1 MESTAVDQLNS
12 KSTQLW
18 SRPAE
23 EIIQSLGVEPDS
35 GLSSQQVQRLRQQ
48 YGYNQLKEHSRKSA
62 WLILADQFKSLIVGL
77 LAAAS
82 LLAFIYGEIIEAW
95 AILVVILINA
105 AIGFFTELKA
115 SRSMEALYKLGRV
128 KTKVRRNGE
137 VREIDATEI
146 VPGDII
152 LIEGGDVITAD
163 MRVLESSR
171 LQCDESALTGES
183 LPVDKQVEPVTA
195 ETELAERSSML
206 YKGTAVV
213 RGSGEG
219 LVTATGMETE
229 LGQISSLVE
238 EAEEERTPLEVR
250 LDRLGHK
257 LIWLTLLITALVA
270 VSGIIAGKDIFLM
283 IETGIALAVAAIPE
297 GLPIV
302 ATISLAKGMHVMA
315 RRNAL
320 INRLSSVETLGAT
333 NVIFT
338 DKTGTLTENRM
349 QVTYLS
355 IPSGDYEIDRE
366 NGTANFSRNG
376 NGVGRPLEDAQL
388 KLALQAGVF
397 CNNATFAKDTEGKT
411 TGDPLEIALLEAAH
425 EAGIEKQKL
434 LEEHPEER
442 EEAFDPDVA
451 MMATWNRFGDAYR
464 VSVKGAPGKVLERC
478 RSVLTDG
485 EEVTSLTDEARE
497 QWLNKNNELAANGLR
512 MIALAYRKSESTGG
526 DPYKNLTFI
535 GLVALLDPP
544 RSDVRQAIEE
554 CKNAG
559 IRVVMVTGDQP
570 ETARYIGESVG
581 IQVDSEAKVI
591 RGSELSKMN
600 IDDDS
605 SDVGDLDNISIF
617 ARISPKQKLDLINLY
632 QKNKFVVAMT
642 GDGVNDAPALKKAD
656 IGIAMGQR
664 GTQVAREAADMVL
677 TDDAFSTIVAAVEQG
692 RVIFSNIRRF
702 VFYLMSCNL
711 SEILVV
717 GLATIAG
724 FMLPILPLQILFL
737 NLVTDVFPA
746 LALGVGEGGKW
757 VMKQSPR
764 SSGESILEFRHWSS
778 IAGYGFTIT
787 VVVLAALWMAIDWL
801 GMSPRDAVTI
811 SFLTLAFSQLWHVFN
826 VRSYVSGLWDN
837 SVIRNPWVWGA
848 LLLCVILILLAVY
861 VPILATVL
869 QITSPGMY
877 GWILIL
883 AMSVIPVVAGQLYR
897 LVAKSL
903 S

>member
-1 MESTAVDQLNS
+1 MGVD
-12 KSTQLW
+12 
-18 SRPAE
+18 PE
-23 EIIQSLGVEPDS
+23 S

-48 YGYNQLKEHSRKSA
+48 YGHNQLREHSRKSV
-62 WLILADQFKSLIVGL
+62 WVILADQFKSLIVAL

-115 SRSMEALYKLGRV
+115 SRSMEALYKMGRV

-163 MRVLESSR
+163 MRVIESSR

-183 LPVDKQVEPVTA
+183 LPVDKQVEPVPA

-270 VSGIIAGKDIFLM
+270 VSGILAGKDIFLM

-349 QVTYLS
+349 QVTNIS
-355 IPSGDYEIDRE
+355 IPSGDYEINRE
-366 NGTANFSRNG
+366 DGTAKFSRNG
-376 NGVGRPLEDAQL
+376 NPLDQPLEDKQL
-388 KLALQAGVF
+388 KLGLQTGVF
-397 CNNATFAKDTEGKT
+397 CNNATFAKETEGKT
-411 TGDPLEIALLEAAH
+411 TGDPLEIALLEAAY

-434 LEEHPEER
+434 LEEHPEDR

-451 MMATWNRFGDAYR
+451 MMATWNRFGDTYR

-478 RSVLTDG
+478 SSVLANG
-485 EEVTSLTDEARE
+485 KETSLTDEARDR
-497 QWLNKNNELAANGLR
+497 WLDKNNELAANGLR
-512 MIALAYRKSESTGG
+512 MIALAYRKTESTDGE
-526 DPYKNLTFI
+526 PYEDLTFI
-535 GLVALLDPP
+535 GLIALLDPP

-554 CKNAG
+554 CKSAG

-581 IQVDSEAKVI
+581 IGVDSASKVI

-600 IDDDS
+600 IDDES
-605 SDVGDLDNISIF
+605 SGVGDLDNISIF

-632 QKNKFVVAMT
+632 QQNKFVVAMT

-664 GTQVAREAADMVL
+664 GTQVAREASDMVL

-757 VMKQSPR
+757 VMRQPPR
-764 SSGESILEFRHWSS
+764 SSGESVLEFRHWSS
-778 IAGYGFTIT
+778 IAGYGLTIT
-787 VVVLAALWMAIDWL
+787 AVVLTALWMAIEWL
-801 GMSPRDAVTI
+801 AMTPREAITV

-837 SVIRNPWVWGA
+837 SVIRNPWVWRA
-848 LLLCVILILLAVY
+848 LVLCVLLILLAVY

-869 QITSPGMY
+869 QITHPGMY
-877 GWILIL
+877 GWVLIL
-883 AMSVIPVVAGQLYR
+883 VMSVVPVVAGQFYR
-897 LVAKSL
+897 VAANFL

>member
-1 MESTAVDQLNS
+1 LESTAVDQLNTE
-12 KSTQLW
+12 STQLW
-18 SRPAE
+18 GQPAKE
-23 EIIQSLGVEPDS
+23 LIQSLGVDPES

-48 YGYNQLKEHSRKSA
+48 YGHNQLREHSRKSV
-62 WLILADQFKSLIVGL
+62 WVILADQFKSLIVAL

-115 SRSMEALYKLGRV
+115 SRSMEALYKMGRV

-163 MRVLESSR
+163 MRVIESSR

-183 LPVDKQVEPVTA
+183 LPVDKQVKPVPA

-270 VSGIIAGKDIFLM
+270 VSGILAGKDIFLM

-349 QVTYLS
+349 QVTNIS
-355 IPSGDYEIDRE
+355 IPSGDYEINRE
-366 NGTANFSRNG
+366 DGTAKFSRNG
-376 NGVGRPLEDAQL
+376 NPLDQPLEDKQL
-388 KLALQAGVF
+388 KLGLQTGVF
-397 CNNATFAKDTEGKT
+397 CNNATFAKETEGKT
-411 TGDPLEIALLEAAH
+411 TGDPLEIALLEAAY

-434 LEEHPEER
+434 LEEHPEDR

-451 MMATWNRFGDAYR
+451 MMATWNRFGDTYR

-478 RSVLTDG
+478 SSVLANG
-485 EEVTSLTDEARE
+485 EETSLTDEARDR
-497 QWLNKNNELAANGLR
+497 WLDKNNELAANGLR
-512 MIALAYRKSESTGG
+512 MIALAYRKTESTDGE
-526 DPYKNLTFI
+526 PYEDLTFI
-535 GLVALLDPP
+535 GLIALLDPP

-554 CKNAG
+554 CKSAG

-581 IQVDSEAKVI
+581 IGVDSASKVI

-600 IDDDS
+600 IDDES
-605 SDVGDLDNISIF
+605 SGVGDLDNISIF

-632 QKNKFVVAMT
+632 QQNKFVVAMT

-664 GTQVAREAADMVL
+664 GTQVAREASDMVL

-757 VMKQSPR
+757 VMRQPPR
-764 SSGESILEFRHWSS
+764 SSGESVLEFRHWSS
-778 IAGYGFTIT
+778 IAGYGLTIT
-787 VVVLAALWMAIDWL
+787 AVVLTALWMAIEWL
-801 GMSPRDAVTI
+801 AMTPREAITV

-837 SVIRNPWVWGA
+837 SVIRNPWVWRA
-848 LLLCVILILLAVY
+848 LVLCVLLILLAVY

-869 QITSPGMY
+869 QITHPGMY
-877 GWILIL
+877 GWVLIL
-883 AMSVIPVVAGQLYR
+883 VMSVVPVVAGQFYR
-897 LVAKSL
+897 VAANFL